1 MNMMIEDI
9 SILWLVHT
17 DDIMVHCLLLL
28 YWALAIKTAD
38 GVNPFSFNVFFI
50 SPSPYVF
57 RGKVDE
63 NLTVPTSYEISS
75 EHTHSATSTSAI
87 RQLPIPLRRMDLLDS
102 EGKVLVMGPF
112 DVRTCNLVSGF
123 SDDLTAE
130 EGLAVVAVTT
140 AGAFPSRNA
149 FSLAD
154 LSARS
159 FLSA

>member
-1 MNMMIEDI
+1 M
-9 SILWLVHT
+9 LHT
-17 DDIMVHCLLLL
+17 DDVVVHCLLLL

-38 GVNPFSFNVFFI
+38 GVNPFCFNVFFI

-87 RQLPIPLRRMDLLDS
+87 RQLTIPLDTKYSLDS
-102 EGKVLVMGPF
+102 EGNVLVIGPF

-154 LSARS
+154 LSALS

>member
-1 MNMMIEDI
+1 
-9 SILWLVHT
+9 
-17 DDIMVHCLLLL
+17 
-28 YWALAIKTAD
+28 
-38 GVNPFSFNVFFI
+38 
-50 SPSPYVF
+50 
-57 RGKVDE
+57 
-63 NLTVPTSYEISS
+63 
-75 EHTHSATSTSAI
+75 
-87 RQLPIPLRRMDLLDS
+87 
-102 EGKVLVMGPF
+102 MGPF

-140 AGAFPSRNA
+140 AGAFPSLKA

>member
-1 MNMMIEDI
+1 
-9 SILWLVHT
+9 
-17 DDIMVHCLLLL
+17 
-28 YWALAIKTAD
+28 
-38 GVNPFSFNVFFI
+38 
-50 SPSPYVF
+50 
-57 RGKVDE
+57 VDE

-75 EHTHSATSTSAI
+75 EHTHSATSTSAA
-87 RQLPIPLRRMDLLDS
+87 RQPPITQNSICLLDS
-102 EGKVLVMGPF
+102 EGKVLVIGPF

>member
-1 MNMMIEDI
+1 M
-9 SILWLVHT
+9 LHT
-17 DDIMVHCLLLL
+17 DDIVVHCLLLL

-75 EHTHSATSTSAI
+75 EHTHSATSTSAT
-87 RQLPIPLRRMDLLDS
+87 RQLPPPGRMDLLDS

-130 EGLAVVAVTT
+130 DGLAVVAVTT
-140 AGAFPSRNA
+140 AGAFPSRKA

>member
-1 MNMMIEDI
+1 MRYPPSKPIQQPQQV
-9 SILWLVHT
+9 LHV
-17 DDIMVHCLLLL
+17 
-28 YWALAIKTAD
+28 
-38 GVNPFSFNVFFI
+38 
-50 SPSPYVF
+50 SPITLDSMY
-57 RGKVDE
+57 
-63 NLTVPTSYEISS
+63 
-75 EHTHSATSTSAI
+75 
-87 RQLPIPLRRMDLLDS
+87 LLDS
-102 EGKVLVMGPF
+102 EGKVLVIAPF

-140 AGAFPSRNA
+140 AGAFPSLKA